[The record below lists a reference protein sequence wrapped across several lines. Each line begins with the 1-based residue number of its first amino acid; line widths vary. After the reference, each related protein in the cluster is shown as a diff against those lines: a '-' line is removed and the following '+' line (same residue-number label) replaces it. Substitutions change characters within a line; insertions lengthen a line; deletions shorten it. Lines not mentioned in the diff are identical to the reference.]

1 MPMNLAE
8 AVLARSRLINWLCAS
23 ELQGA
28 AALAATLETCTTA
41 EPCRSGLPACPW
53 CGIAFQ
59 VAMVGAVDHFIRAP
73 AQAIRGRMTAT
84 TIVPASGCLAPD
96 NLSTE
101 ACRAVAEE
109 IVAVYA
115 AAGLPPSLIGL
126 EVSFNEDDT
135 GEVEPHWCVHG
146 HGINLDWLSEAQEKA
161 LRAPFLRCQHVP
173 KPVHVVELDGR
184 LSGRQ
189 YPFKAE
195 RVRRVTFLNSGNGK
209 RGPYRDTRHRALR
222 VQQAVMLALVEHELG
237 YAGRLLSHGIDREA
251 LRSHLG
257 ADWWARDGP

>member
-1 MPMNLAE
+1 MPMNPAE
-8 AVLARSRLINWLCAS
+8 AVLAHRRLIYRLRAS

-28 AALAATLETCTTA
+28 AALAATLDSCTAA
-41 EPCRSGLPACPW
+41 EPCRSAACPR
-53 CGIAFQ
+53 CGIDLQA
-59 VAMVGAVDHFIRAP
+59 AMVEAVDHFIRIP

-84 TIVPASGCLAPD
+84 TIVPAAGCLAPD
-96 NLSTE
+96 NLSTD
-101 ACRAVAEE
+101 ACRTIAAE
-109 IVAVYA
+109 IITAYA

-146 HGINLDWLSEAQEKA
+146 HGINIDWLSEAQNHA
-161 LRAPFLRCQHVP
+161 LRAPFPRSQQVRR
-173 KPVHVVELDGR
+173 PVLTEALDGR

-189 YPFKAE
+189 YPWKAE
-195 RVRRVTFLNSGNGK
+195 RVRRVTFFN
-209 RGPYRDTRHRALR
+209 RGDGTRAPYRDTRHRALR
-222 VQQAVMLALVEHELG
+222 VQQAVTLALVEHELG
-237 YAGRLLSHGIDREA
+237 FSGRLLSHGIDREA